1 MYPLFGLI
9 AARMRLLRACAIM
22 IALGLM
28 LATANACPTGQT
40 DCDMGDMASGI
51 ESPDVCVLA
60 CGVPLPIEV
69 MVAPEFISTV
79 AALPRPDHSTGIGL
93 LPEPGFRPPRT
104 LAWDI

>member
-1 MYPLFGLI
+1 MVHSLFGLI
-9 AARMRLLRACAIM
+9 ATRMRLFRASLIM

-51 ESPDVCVLA
+51 ESPDVCILA

-69 MVAPEFISTV
+69 MVAPEFIGTV
-79 AALPRPDHSTGIGL
+79 ASLPRPDHSTGIGL
-93 LPEPGFRPPRT
+93 LPEPEFRPPRT
-104 LAWDI
+104 LA